1 MRCWAGPLSSAL
13 CSSASTFSPTCSTVC
28 STRGHDDRDWR
39 LATGMAELAVVE
51 HAAIAAAGK
60 ARCGL
65 SRLAQLPCQSAGPG
79 RYGHRDCLAADGLAG
94 SGTGAGLAICPGFDA
109 TPAAA
114 IASALVRHG

>member
-1 MRCWAGPLSSAL
+1 MRCWAARSWLER
-13 CSSASTFSPTCSTVC
+13 CSSASIFYPTCSTAC
-28 STRGHDDRDWR
+28 LTRGPDDRDWR

-60 ARCGL
+60 ARCAL
-65 SRLAQLPCQSAGPG
+65 SRLAQLSSQSPGLG
-79 RYGHRDCLAADGLAG
+79 RYGHRHRLAADGLAG
-94 SGTGAGLAICPGFDA
+94 SDTGAGLAICPGFDA